1 MNERNIVDERQD
13 TPIEWWRHHIVIP
26 TLVTLLVLSLLLH
39 ALTFAS
45 LLRVRSTAI
54 GQLDAFNTYIGQ
66 VEQDTI
72 SVSIPLNQPV
82 PIRAS
87 IPVNQQLT
95 IPIKTSVPISQSV
108 NVNTPLGTLPL
119 PLQMNFPVDL
129 QIPITVSQTVDI
141 STTVALNTSVP
152 ISVPIRE
159 TPLAKYLQQL
169 RESLQQLASNL

>member
-1 MNERNIVDERQD
+1 MNERNHVDQRHD
-13 TPIEWWRHHIVIP
+13 SPIEWWRHRIVIP

-45 LLRVRSTAI
+45 LLQVRSTAI
-54 GQLDAFNTYIGQ
+54 GQLNAFNTYIGQ

-72 SVSIPLNQPV
+72 NVNIPLNQPV

-95 IPIKTSVPISQSV
+95 IPIKTSVPISQSI
-108 NVNTPLGTLPL
+108 NVETPLGTLPL
-119 PLQMNFPVDL
+119 PLKMDFPVDL
-129 QIPITVSQTVDI
+129 QIPIAVSQTVDI
-141 STTVALNTSVP
+141 STTVSLNTNVP

-159 TPLAKYLQQL
+159 TPLAQYLSQL
-169 RESLQQLASNL
+169 RATLQQLASNL